1 MTLRNGLLA
10 GGVALLAVVAAVG
23 WSRKSSE
30 PAPIMAT
37 VPGQTTPVYDA
48 YGQPVN
54 GTSAAPAV
62 AYANPPANAYA
73 NPPAVGYAVRGETD
87 RQTYYADRDSYADER
102 YYAGS
107 RRPVRVVHQYAAAP
121 APVVERQRERE
132 YYIDRH
138 GHRRSTGKSVAIVA
152 GSAAGGAAI
161 GAIAGGGKG
170 AGIGALAGG
179 GAGFIYDRLTHNH
192 VH

>member
-1 MTLRNGLLA
+1 MNLRNGLLA

-23 WSRKSSE
+23 WTRKAPTQSQPVQIAQTAQ
-30 PAPIMAT
+30 PA
-37 VPGQTTPVYDA
+37 GYDA

-54 GTSAAPAV
+54 GQ
-62 AYANPPANAYA
+62 PANGQPVYSTV
-73 NPPAVGYAVRGETD
+73 PASQTASVPCTDYNTAD
-87 RQTYYADRDSYADER
+87 RQAYYGSDER

-107 RRPVRVVHQYAAAP
+107 RRPVRVVHQYVSAP
-121 APVVERQRERE
+121 APVVERERV
-132 YYIDRH
+132 YYTDRR

-161 GAIAGGGKG
+161 GALAGGGKG

>member
-23 WSRKSSE
+23 WSRKTSE
-30 PAPIMAT
+30 PAPMLAT
-37 VPGQTTPVYDA
+37 TPGQTTPAYDA

-54 GTSAAPAV
+54 GTASAPAV
-62 AYANPPANAYA
+62 AYA
-73 NPPAVGYAVRGETD
+73 NPPAVGYAVRGEAD
-87 RQTYYADRDSYADER
+87 RQTYYAGRDSYADER

-107 RRPVRVVHQYAAAP
+107 RRPVRVVHQYQYAAAP
-121 APVVERQRERE
+121 APVEERVRERE
-132 YYIDRH
+132 YYVDRH

>member
-1 MTLRNGLLA
+1 VEDFMNLRNGLLA

-23 WSRKSSE
+23 WTRKAPSQSQPVQATAY
-30 PAPIMAT
+30 PAQAAT
-37 VPGQTTPVYDA
+37 SYDA
-48 YGQPVN
+48 YGQPVYATAAN
-54 GTSAAPAV
+54 GTASVPCV
-62 AYANPPANAYA
+62 DANTA
-73 NPPAVGYAVRGETD
+73 D
-87 RQTYYADRDSYADER
+87 RQAYYPADER

-107 RRPVRVVHQYAAAP
+107 RRPVRVVHQYVSAP
-121 APVVERQRERE
+121 APVAERE
-132 YYIDRH
+132 YYVDRR
-138 GHRRSTGKSVAIVA
+138 GHRRSTKKSVAIVA

-161 GAIAGGGKG
+161 GALAGGGKG

>member
-1 MTLRNGLLA
+1 MNLRNGLLA

-23 WSRKSSE
+23 WTRKAPTQSQPVQIAQTAQ
-30 PAPIMAT
+30 PA
-37 VPGQTTPVYDA
+37 GYDA
-48 YGQPVN
+48 YGQAVN
-54 GTSAAPAV
+54 GQPASGQPV
-62 AYANPPANAYA
+62 YSTVPASQMASVPCTDYNTA
-73 NPPAVGYAVRGETD
+73 D
-87 RQTYYADRDSYADER
+87 RQAYYGSDER

-107 RRPVRVVHQYAAAP
+107 RRPVRVVHRYAS
-121 APVVERQRERE
+121 APVVERE
-132 YYIDRH
+132 YYVDRR
-138 GHRRSTGKSVAIVA
+138 GHRRSTKKSVAIVA

-161 GAIAGGGKG
+161 GALAGGGKG

>member
-23 WSRKSSE
+23 WSRKSTPSQ
-30 PAPIMAT
+30 PVQPLQTAT
-37 VPGQTTPVYDA
+37 SYDA
-48 YGQPVN
+48 NGQPVY
-54 GTSAAPAV
+54 GAAPAP
-62 AYANPPANAYA
+62 AATYAS
-73 NPPAVGYAVRGETD
+73 GGEAD
-87 RQTYYADRDSYADER
+87 RQTYYATDDR
-102 YYAGS
+102 YYVGS
-107 RRPVRVVHQYAAAP
+107 RRPVRVVHQYQYAAAP
-121 APVVERQRERE
+121 APVVERERQ
-132 YYIDRH
+132 YYTDRR

-161 GAIAGGGKG
+161 GALAGGGKG

>member
-1 MTLRNGLLA
+1 MNLRNGLLA

-23 WSRKSSE
+23 WTRKAPTQSQPVLAMQ
-30 PAPIMAT
+30 PA
-37 VPGQTTPVYDA
+37 QTTQTAGYYDA
-48 YGQPVN
+48 YGQPVR
-54 GTSAAPAV
+54 GTV
-62 AYANPPANAYA
+62 ASN
-73 NPPAVGYAVRGETD
+73 ETASVPCVDTNTAD
-87 RQTYYADRDSYADER
+87 RQAYYQADDR

-107 RRPVRVVHQYAAAP
+107 RRPVRVVHQYVSAP
-121 APVVERQRERE
+121 APVVERE
-132 YYIDRH
+132 YYVDRR
-138 GHRRSTGKSVAIVA
+138 GHRRSTKKSVAIVA

-161 GAIAGGGKG
+161 GALAGGGKG